1 MSEEEVE
8 KLKKIAINTNLNAW
22 ERAKARET
30 LGEIGNREA
39 MLALMDIAG
48 NEELYA
54 WERDQALTLARQI
67 LKKQE

>member
-1 MSEEEVE
+1 MPEEEVE

-22 ERAKARET
+22 ERTKARET

-39 MLALMDIAG
+39 MLALMDVAG
-48 NEELYA
+48 IEQLYA
-54 WERDQALTLARQI
+54 WERDQSLTLARKI